1 MYEKFPF
8 FTDIFVV
15 YVRRRGVCRKFSSKN
30 VINTEIIRLTKTE
43 GIDYCKKSLKP
54 FSGSRLMTK
63 RKKYYL
69 TKSR

>member
-30 VINTEIIRLTKTE
+30 VIYTEIIRLNKTE
-43 GIDYCKKSLKP
+43 GIDNCKKKP
-54 FSGSRLMTK
+54 ETIFRIQAYD
-63 RKKYYL
+63 KKEKVL
-69 TKSR
+69 FD